1 MTESDNSSAV
11 GEYISSMGRSVLDLA
26 TYWRKLGK
34 ISSLVFIF
42 ILFPGGISAS
52 GMQLNHPLSIAQSDF
67 HTKHFATM
75 LQPIQAKALSGS
87 GIDYDE
93 QIANTFTQSFTSMAY
108 NVTAVTQVDSDGC
121 GPAYLLNGLSNVGY
135 WYQVGLA
142 YNWNCAAS
150 GFIMAYEVFNSNGVS
165 IFPINGGGGTLGFT
179 GTVNAGD
186 ILLLNI
192 FFGTGSYSGEVVMY
206 SYDWNTGAYAS
217 ETYTNEG
224 ASYFA
229 GLSNGA
235 ANANGFFTGLM
246 TEQYHSS
253 AYYGSEEFVSYS
265 NHQYALPSAWQW
277 IDEYNVATNQ
287 SVFYSAS
294 SSPVTFNNLHQLH
307 LFSSNGATEYAD
319 AYVLDT
325 GADPVSISLSSQ
337 PTYADAGMQSQA
349 TFTATGTGGTG
360 PYDYLLFR
368 DNNLIS
374 STSTNGAF
382 QDTVNFGSLSVG
394 AHDYYVDVIDSNGY
408 PASSQSVGFQV
419 ANDPSSSITVDKKTI
434 DLGQSD
440 SFSSS
445 LQGGTPSYTLT
456 WDVNGQEIGE
466 QQTSTSSTNY
476 VFNATS
482 PGNFT
487 VFANLIDLAGFS
499 TNSTLQSF
507 TVNQD
512 PTISWNIGPHSTGF
526 FYSNNVVSASAIV
539 SSGTAPYTYSWYL
552 NGQMVSQGNSPD
564 YTYSLSQMGQ
574 NKLQLNVSDT
584 TGFVVMS
591 NIQSVNYGYD
601 FLNLGLIV
609 GGLAIVIFLV
619 IFFVLRGSRRTA
631 IPVSS

>member
-1 MTESDNSSAV
+1 MPDNSLAV
-11 GEYISSMGRSVLDLA
+11 GEYISSMERHVLDLA
-26 TYWRKLGK
+26 AYWRKLGK
-34 ISSLVFIF
+34 ISSLVFVF
-42 ILFPGGISAS
+42 ILFPGGIMASA
-52 GMQLNHPLSIAQSDF
+52 MQLNHPLSIAPSDF
-67 HTKHFATM
+67 HTRHFATM
-75 LQPIQAKALSGS
+75 LQPKQAKGLSGS
-87 GIDYDE
+87 GTNYDE
-93 QIANTFTQSFTSMAY
+93 QIGNTFTQSFTSMAY
-108 NVTAVTQVDSDGC
+108 NVTAVAQVDSDGC

-142 YNWNCAAS
+142 YDWNCAAS
-150 GFIMAYEVFNSNGVS
+150 GFIMAYEVFDSSDAS
-165 IFPINGGGGTLGFT
+165 IFPTSGGGGTLSYT
-179 GTVNAGD
+179 GAVNSGD
-186 ILLLNI
+186 IVLLNLY
-192 FFGTGSYSGEVVMY
+192 FGMGSYSGEVVMY

-217 ETYTNEG
+217 ETYSNEG

-253 AYYGSEEFVSYS
+253 AYYGSEEFVAYS
-265 NHQYALPSAWQW
+265 NQQYALSSAWQW
-277 IDEYNVATNQ
+277 IDEYNVVSNQ
-287 SVFYSAS
+287 SLFDTAS
-294 SSPVTFNNLHQLH
+294 SSPVAFNDFHQLH
-307 LFSSNGATEYAD
+307 EFSSNGASEYAD

-325 GADPVSISLSSQ
+325 GSDPVSISLSNQ
-337 PTYADAGMQSQA
+337 PIYADAGMQSQA

-360 PYDYLLFR
+360 PYDYLLFL

-374 STSTNGAF
+374 STSINGAF

-394 AHDYYVDVIDSNGY
+394 AHDYYIDVIDSNGY

-434 DLGQSD
+434 DVGQSD

-456 WDVNGQEIGE
+456 WEVNGQKIGE

-487 VFANLIDLAGFS
+487 VFANLIDSAGFS
-499 TNSTLQSF
+499 TNSSSQSF

-512 PTISWNIGPHSTGF
+512 PTISWKISSRSTGF
-526 FYSNNVVSASAIV
+526 FYSNNVASASAIV

-552 NGQMVSQGNSPD
+552 NGQKVSQGSSPD

-591 NIQSVNYGYD
+591 NILFVNYGYD

-609 GGLAIVIFLV
+609 GGVATVIFLV